1 MGSPADKIAG
11 GTVDKS
17 VSSSLPLGMADRWEM
32 LGALA
37 DPTRQ
42 NVLSLLRRRPSTVGE
57 LASRLPVSRPAVSQ
71 HLQILKS
78 AGLVEE
84 ERRGTRHY
92 FHLNPKSLE
101 ELRAHIDSM
110 WRDALTAF
118 SDFANKE
125 TAEHGKRK
133 RNSTH
138 SSKRS
143 R

>member
-1 MGSPADKIAG
+1 
-11 GTVDKS
+11 
-17 VSSSLPLGMADRWEM
+17 MADRWEM
-32 LGALA
+32 LGALS

-42 NVLSLLRRRPSTVGE
+42 TVLTLLRRRPSTVGE
-57 LASRLPVSRPAVSQ
+57 LAERLPVSRPAVSQ
-71 HLQILKS
+71 HLQVLKS

-92 FHLNPKSLE
+92 FRLNAKSLA

-118 SDFANKE
+118 ADFADQE
-125 TAEHGKRK
+125 THHGKRK
-133 RNSTH
+133 GNPRSHST
-138 SSKRS
+138 KRP

>member
-1 MGSPADKIAG
+1 M
-11 GTVDKS
+11 V
-17 VSSSLPLGMADRWEM
+17 DRWEM
-32 LGALA
+32 LGALS

-42 NVLSLLRRRPSTVGE
+42 AVLTLIRRRPSTVGE
-57 LASRLPVSRPAVSQ
+57 IANRMPVSRPAVSQ
-71 HLQILKS
+71 HLQVLKS

-92 FHLNPKSLE
+92 FRLNPKSFA

-118 SDFANKE
+118 SEFANKE
-125 TAEHGKRK
+125 ATDHGKRNA
-133 RNSTH
+133 RTRSTERPRG
-138 SSKRS
+138 RS

>member
-1 MGSPADKIAG
+1 
-11 GTVDKS
+11 
-17 VSSSLPLGMADRWEM
+17 M

-42 NVLSLLRRRPSTVGE
+42 TVLDLLRKGPCTVGD
-57 LASRLPVSRPAVSQ
+57 LANRLPVSRPAVSQ
-71 HLQILKS
+71 HLVVLKA

-84 ERRGTRHY
+84 ERQGTRHY
-92 FHLNPKSLE
+92 FHLNPRSLA

-118 SDFANKE
+118 SAFASKE
-125 TAEHGKRK
+125 MANHGKRK
-133 RNSTH
+133 GKKRRTSANPA
-138 SSKRS
+138 KRS